1 MLSPI
6 NHHIKNYSNDFKT
19 LNPSTN
25 LHYSKSRI
33 SKISDKS
40 QKDQL
45 LRLIQINPFKSSD
58 EPKSPSHSKNNLTEI
73 ANVKYI
79 PKRLANLPGLSME
92 MPLKF
97 IGKSSLDCKKLFG
110 ENSNINKKYES
121 KNDSKNEKD
130 KEKEKSKSHKQK
142 VINIKG
148 NSFRNEY
155 IYKFSC
161 NANDFGKLEKFS
173 EFISSESQNNF
184 TILFSKLKENFK
196 KQSLLFFENIPNYSQ
211 ETVKTYENDLKSGF
225 YKYRTDKTFSLPKI
239 NTTTNSQDESEDLST
254 TEQNVDNSLGNDFL
268 RKQKFASQWYEI
280 GSLMNKLL
288 TIILTD
294 LRECKH
300 SNKKL
305 NQKMMEYEIRL
316 ANNNKE
322 IENMK
327 KFLNKYEVSS
337 KIYLKIKNEKELDK
351 VKASFN
357 QKENKYILSIYKLEE
372 EIKTLTSL
380 LDNNQKY
387 YHQCKDLQKEIEIGK
402 KRNEELKFL
411 FNQELHEKNMQKAI
425 ERENEEDLLQKM
437 ENLNEIIEDLK
448 KEGDRRRKNDIENQI
463 KIKKLNMT
471 LDEKKENIVM
481 LNEELE
487 WYIRELNKTKN
498 DLNISKIDLANLEN
512 VILNKIKEK
521 EKHKKENKDNENNDK
536 DNISNIANENE
547 NGNEIIK
554 GKEGDES
561 IQDNSNIFNYKNY
574 SLDNEKDKDKSNSEI
589 PALNLSLII
598 KNSPKS

>member
-6 NHHIKNYSNDFKT
+6 SYHIKNKSKDFKT
-19 LNPSTN
+19 LNPTTN
-25 LHYSKSRI
+25 LHNSQLRI
-33 SKISDKS
+33 SKAFGKY
-40 QKDQL
+40 QNDQL

-58 EPKSPSHSKNNLTEI
+58 KTKSPNNPKNNLTEI

-110 ENSNINKKYES
+110 ENSNINQKYE
-121 KNDSKNEKD
+121 SKNEKD
-130 KEKEKSKSHKQK
+130 KEKDKSKSHKQK
-142 VINIKG
+142 IINVKG
-148 NSFRNEY
+148 HSFRNEY

-161 NANDFGKLEKFS
+161 NADEFSKLEKFS
-173 EFISSESQNNF
+173 EFISSENQNNF
-184 TILFSKLKENFK
+184 TIIFSKLKENFK
-196 KQSLLFFENIPNYSQ
+196 KQSLLFFEKISNYSK
-211 ETVKTYENDLKSGF
+211 ENVKTYENDLKSGF
-225 YKYRTDKTFSLPKI
+225 YKYKTDKTFSLPKI
-239 NTTTNSQDESEDLST
+239 NTTANSQEESEDLST
-254 TEQNVDNSLGNDFL
+254 SEQNVENSSENDFFRSQL
-268 RKQKFASQWYEI
+268 FASQWYEI

-288 TIILTD
+288 NIILID

-337 KIYLKIKNEKELDK
+337 KIYLKIKNEKELEK

-357 QKENKYILSIYKLEE
+357 QKENKYILSIYKLEQ
-372 EIKTLTSL
+372 EIKTLTTL

-387 YHQCKDLQKEIEIGK
+387 YHHCKDLQKEIEVGK
-402 KRNEELKFL
+402 KKNEELKFL

-425 ERENEEDLLQKM
+425 ERENEEDLMQKM

-463 KIKKLNMT
+463 KIKKLNMN

-498 DLNISKIDLANLEN
+498 DLNISKIDLSNLEN
-512 VILNKIKEK
+512 VILNKLKEK
-521 EKHKKENKDNENNDK
+521 EKQKNEIKDNENNEK
-536 DNISNIANENE
+536 DNVSNIGNE
-547 NGNEIIK
+547 NGSEIIK